1 MRLILA
7 STSPRRKDL
16 FTLLHIPF
24 EVVAPPF
31 QEQLRQE
38 CSAAEQA
45 QRFALGKAWSCAER
59 YPDSLVLGSDTLIS
73 VGADVLG
80 KPADLEEARATLQRL
95 RGREHVIHTAVA
107 VCRRRDDLQDLAVE
121 TVRVWM
127 HNLSDAEVEAYL
139 QTEEWMGKAGA
150 YSIQESGSRL
160 IARIEGDYT
169 AAVGLPLR
177 LVARLLRMY
186 GVDAPDIQS
195 LYQTKSY
202 PNWARFNPGL

>member
-1 MRLILA
+1 MRVILA

-31 QEQLRQE
+31 QEQIRQE

-45 QRFALGKAWSCAER
+45 RRFALGKAWSCAQR

-73 VGADVLG
+73 VGDEVLG
-80 KPADLEEARATLQRL
+80 KPADRKEARATLQQL

-107 VCRRRDDLQDLAVE
+107 ICRKRDDLRDVAVE

-139 QTEEWMGKAGA
+139 QTEEWIGKAGA
-150 YSIQESGSRL
+150 YAIQESGSRL

-177 LVARLLRMY
+177 LVAHLLRVR
-186 GVDAPDIQS
+186 GVDAPDIQQ

-202 PNWARFNPGL
+202 PNWAMFAE

>member
-7 STSPRRKDL
+7 STSPRRRDL
-16 FTLLHIPF
+16 FALLQIPF

-31 QEQLRQE
+31 QEQIRQE
-38 CSAAEQA
+38 CSAAEEA
-45 QRFALGKAWSCAER
+45 QRFALGKARSCAQHD
-59 YPDSLVLGSDTLIS
+59 PDSLVLGSDTLIS
-73 VGADVLG
+73 VGTDVLG

-107 VCRRRDDLQDLAVE
+107 ICRKRDDLQDLAVE
-121 TVRVWM
+121 TVRVRM

-139 QTEEWMGKAGA
+139 QTQEWMGKAGA
-150 YSIQESGSRL
+150 YSIQGSGSRV

-177 LVARLLRMY
+177 LVARMLRIR
-186 GVDAPDIQS
+186 GVDVPDIQR
-195 LYQTKSY
+195 LYQTRPY
-202 PNWARFNPGL
+202 PNWAMFNP

>member
-7 STSPRRKDL
+7 STSPRRRDL
-16 FTLLHIPF
+16 FALLQIPF

-31 QEQLRQE
+31 QEQIRQE
-38 CSAAEQA
+38 CSAAEEA
-45 QRFALGKAWSCAER
+45 QRFALGKARSCAQHD
-59 YPDSLVLGSDTLIS
+59 PDSLVLGSDTLIS
-73 VGADVLG
+73 VGTDVLG

-107 VCRRRDDLQDLAVE
+107 ICRKRDDLQDLAVE

-139 QTEEWMGKAGA
+139 QTQEWMGKAGA
-150 YSIQESGSRL
+150 YSIQGSGSRV

-177 LVARLLRMY
+177 LVARMLRLR
-186 GVDAPDIQS
+186 GVDVPDIRG
-195 LYQTKSY
+195 LYQTRPY
-202 PNWARFNPGL
+202 PNWAMFNP

>member
-16 FTLLHIPF
+16 LALLQIPF

-31 QEQLRQE
+31 QEQIRRE

-45 QRFALGKAWSCAER
+45 QRFALGKARSCAQH

-73 VGADVLG
+73 VGTDVLG
-80 KPADLEEARATLQRL
+80 KPTGLEEARATLQRL
-95 RGREHVIHTAVA
+95 RGREHLIHTAVA
-107 VCRRRDDLQDLAVE
+107 ICRKRDDLQQLAVE

-127 HNLSDAEVEAYL
+127 HNLSDAEVEACL

-150 YSIQESGSRL
+150 YSIQDSGHRL
-160 IARIEGDYT
+160 IVRIEGDYT

-177 LVARLLRMY
+177 LVARLLRMS
-186 GVDAPDIQS
+186 GVEVPDIQS
-195 LYQTKSY
+195 LYQTKPYS
-202 PNWARFNPGL
+202 NWVRFNP

>member
-7 STSPRRKDL
+7 STSPRRRDL
-16 FTLLHIPF
+16 FALLQIPF

-31 QEQLRQE
+31 QEQIRQE
-38 CSAAEQA
+38 CSAAEEA
-45 QRFALGKAWSCAER
+45 QRFALGKARSCAQHD
-59 YPDSLVLGSDTLIS
+59 PDSLVLGSDTLIS
-73 VGADVLG
+73 LGTDVLG

-107 VCRRRDDLQDLAVE
+107 ICRKRDDLQDLAVE
-121 TVRVWM
+121 TVRVRM

-139 QTEEWMGKAGA
+139 QTQEWMGKAGA
-150 YSIQESGSRL
+150 YSIQGFGSRV

-177 LVARLLRMY
+177 LVARMLRIR
-186 GVDAPDIQS
+186 GVDVPDIQR
-195 LYQTKSY
+195 LYQTRPY
-202 PNWARFNPGL
+202 PNWAMFNP

>member
-31 QEQLRQE
+31 QEQIHQE
-38 CSAAEQA
+38 CSAEEQA
-45 QRFALGKAWSCAER
+45 QRFALGKARSCTQR
-59 YPDSLVLGSDTLIS
+59 YPDSLILGSDTLIS
-73 VGADVLG
+73 VGTEVLG
-80 KPADLEEARATLQRL
+80 KPADLEEARATLQQL
-95 RGREHVIHTAVA
+95 RGREHVIQTAVA
-107 VCRRRDDLQDLAVE
+107 ICRKRDDLQDVAVE

-127 HNLSDAEVEAYL
+127 HSLSDAEVEVYL

-160 IARIEGDYT
+160 IAKIEGDYT

-177 LVARLLRMY
+177 LVARLLSVR
-186 GVDAPDIQS
+186 GVDVPDIQK

-202 PNWARFNPGL
+202 PNWARFAQ

>member
-16 FTLLHIPF
+16 LALLHIPF

-31 QEQLRQE
+31 QEQVRQE

-45 QRFALGKAWSCAER
+45 QRFALGKAWSCAQHH
-59 YPDSLVLGSDTLIS
+59 PDSLVLGSDTLIS
-73 VGADVLG
+73 VGTDVLG
-80 KPADLEEARATLQRL
+80 KPTNLEEARTTLQRL

-107 VCRRRDDLQDLAVE
+107 ICRKRDDLQDLAAE

-150 YSIQESGSRL
+150 YSIQGSGSRL

-177 LVARLLRMY
+177 LVARLLRTH
-186 GVDAPDIQS
+186 GVDLPDIQK
-195 LYQTKSY
+195 LYQTKPY
-202 PNWARFNPGL
+202 LNWDRFAP

>member
-31 QEQLRQE
+31 QEQIHQE

-45 QRFALGKAWSCAER
+45 RRFALGKAWACAQR

-73 VGADVLG
+73 VGDEVLG
-80 KPADLEEARATLQRL
+80 KPADRKEARATLQQL

-107 VCRRRDDLQDLAVE
+107 ICRKRDDLQDVAVE

-127 HNLSDAEVEAYL
+127 HNLSDAEVETYL
-139 QTEEWMGKAGA
+139 QTEEWIGKAGA
-150 YSIQESGSRL
+150 YAIQESGSRL

-177 LVARLLRMY
+177 LVAHLLRVR
-186 GVDAPDIQS
+186 GVDAPDIQKV
-195 LYQTKSY
+195 YQTKSY
-202 PNWARFNPGL
+202 PNWAMFGE

>member
-7 STSPRRKDL
+7 STSPRRRDL
-16 FTLLHIPF
+16 FALLHIPF

-31 QEQLRQE
+31 QEQIRQE
-38 CSAAEQA
+38 CSAAEVA
-45 QRFALGKAWSCAER
+45 QRFALGKARSCAQHD
-59 YPDSLVLGSDTLIS
+59 PDSLVLGSDTLIS
-73 VGADVLG
+73 VGTDVLG

-107 VCRRRDDLQDLAVE
+107 ICRKRDDLQDLEVE

-139 QTEEWMGKAGA
+139 QTQEWMGKAGA
-150 YSIQESGSRL
+150 YSIQGSGSRV

-177 LVARLLRMY
+177 LVARMLRIR
-186 GVDAPDIQS
+186 GVDVPDIQR
-195 LYQTKSY
+195 LYQTRPY
-202 PNWARFNPGL
+202 PNWAMFNP

>member
-7 STSPRRKDL
+7 STSPRRRDL
-16 FTLLHIPF
+16 FALLQIPF

-31 QEQLRQE
+31 QEQIRQE
-38 CSAAEQA
+38 CSAAEEA
-45 QRFALGKAWSCAER
+45 QRFALGKARSCAQHD
-59 YPDSLVLGSDTLIS
+59 PDSLVLGSDTLIS
-73 VGADVLG
+73 VGTDVLG

-107 VCRRRDDLQDLAVE
+107 ICRRRDDLQDLALE

-127 HNLSDAEVEAYL
+127 NNQSDAEVEAYL
-139 QTEEWMGKAGA
+139 QTQEWMGKAGA
-150 YSIQESGSRL
+150 YSIQGFWSRV

-177 LVARLLRMY
+177 LVARMLRIR
-186 GVDAPDIQS
+186 GVDVPDIQR
-195 LYQTKSY
+195 LYQTRPY
-202 PNWARFNPGL
+202 PNWAMFNP

>member
-16 FTLLHIPF
+16 FALLQIPF

-31 QEQLRQE
+31 QEQIRQG

-45 QRFALGKAWSCAER
+45 QRFALGKARSCAQH

-73 VGADVLG
+73 VGTVVLG
-80 KPADLEEARATLQRL
+80 KPADLVEARATLQRL

-107 VCRRRDDLQDLAVE
+107 ICRKRDDLQDLAVE

-139 QTEEWMGKAGA
+139 QTEDWMGKAGA
-150 YSIQESGSRL
+150 YSIQDSGSRL

-169 AAVGLPLR
+169 ATVGLPLR
-177 LVARLLRMY
+177 LVAHLLRMHR
-186 GVDAPDIQS
+186 VDVPDIQR
-195 LYQTKSY
+195 LYQTKPY
-202 PNWARFNPGL
+202 PNWVRFNPEL

>member
-7 STSPRRKDL
+7 STSPRRRDL
-16 FTLLHIPF
+16 FALLQIPF

-31 QEQLRQE
+31 QEQIRQE
-38 CSAAEQA
+38 CSAAEEA
-45 QRFALGKAWSCAER
+45 QRFALGKARSCAQHD
-59 YPDSLVLGSDTLIS
+59 PDSLVLGSDTLIS
-73 VGADVLG
+73 VGTDVLG

-107 VCRRRDDLQDLAVE
+107 ICRRRDDLQDLALE

-127 HNLSDAEVEAYL
+127 NNQSDAEVEAYL
-139 QTEEWMGKAGA
+139 QTQEWMGKAGA
-150 YSIQESGSRL
+150 YSIQGSGSRV

-177 LVARLLRMY
+177 LVARMLRLR
-186 GVDAPDIQS
+186 GVDVPDIRE
-195 LYQTKSY
+195 LYQTRPY
-202 PNWARFNPGL
+202 PNWAMFNP

>member
-7 STSPRRKDL
+7 STSPRRQDL
-16 FTLLHIPF
+16 FALLHIPF

-31 QEQLRQE
+31 QEQICQG

-45 QRFALGKAWSCAER
+45 QWFASGKARSCAQH

-73 VGADVLG
+73 VGTDVLG
-80 KPADLEEARATLQRL
+80 KPADLVEARATLQRL

-107 VCRRRDDLQDLAVE
+107 ICRKRDDLQDLAVE

-150 YSIQESGSRL
+150 YSIQDSGSRL

-177 LVARLLRMY
+177 LVAHLLRMH
-186 GVDAPDIQS
+186 GVAVPDIKR
-195 LYQTKSY
+195 LYQTKPY
-202 PNWARFNPGL
+202 PNWAKFER

>member
-7 STSPRRKDL
+7 STSPRRRDL
-16 FTLLHIPF
+16 FALLQIPF

-31 QEQLRQE
+31 QEQIRQE
-38 CSAAEQA
+38 CSAAEEA
-45 QRFALGKAWSCAER
+45 QRFALGKARSCAQHD
-59 YPDSLVLGSDTLIS
+59 PDSLVLGSDTLIS
-73 VGADVLG
+73 VGTDALG
-80 KPADLEEARATLQRL
+80 KPADLEEARGTLQRL

-107 VCRRRDDLQDLAVE
+107 ICRNRDDLQDLAVE

-127 HNLSDAEVEAYL
+127 HNLSDTEVDAYL

-150 YSIQESGSRL
+150 YSIQDSGSRV

-177 LVARLLRMY
+177 LVARMLRLR
-186 GVDAPDIQS
+186 GVDVPDIQR
-195 LYQTKSY
+195 LYQTRPY
-202 PNWARFNPGL
+202 PNWAMFNP

>member
-177 LVARLLRMY
+177 LVARLLRVR
-186 GVDAPDIQS
+186 GVDVPDIQK

-202 PNWARFNPGL
+202 PNWARFAQ

>member
-16 FTLLHIPF
+16 FALLQIPF

-31 QEQLRQE
+31 QEQICQG

-45 QRFALGKAWSCAER
+45 QRFASGKARSCAQH

-73 VGADVLG
+73 VGTDVLG
-80 KPADLEEARATLQRL
+80 KPADLVEARATLQRL
-95 RGREHVIHTAVA
+95 RGREHMIHTAVA
-107 VCRRRDDLQDLAVE
+107 ICRKRDNLQDLAVE

-127 HNLSDAEVEAYL
+127 HYLSDAEVEAYL
-139 QTEEWMGKAGA
+139 QTDEWMGKAGA
-150 YSIQESGSRL
+150 YSIQDSGSRL

-177 LVARLLRMY
+177 LVVHLLRMH
-186 GVDAPDIQS
+186 GVAVPDIQR
-195 LYQTKSY
+195 LYQTKPY
-202 PNWARFNPGL
+202 PNWAKFEC